1 MRFAPMAN
9 SSTPNSTPA
18 TGRTSTTSSR
28 RSKKQNSVAALLTGV
43 FGLVKADP
51 PRALRFFSAGR
62 WTFSFLRRVK
72 GAWWP
77 SRSSKPS
84 SVRKNRGR
92 FDSCPLRSAVISR
105 SETTARPR
113 RSLGEGGSRRYTPA
127 SSKVFEL
134 TSTLRSDK
142 MGSCGKTCRRACWLN
157 FEAHPAHDE
166 SEVSF
171 RICSRDMRF
180 TSF

>member
-1 MRFAPMAN
+1 MAN

-51 PRALRFFSAGR
+51 PRALRFFNVQRSTLNAQRSIQTVGR
-62 WTFSFLRRVK
+62 WTFFSSGRVK

-84 SVRKNRGR
+84 SPRKWRGR
-92 FDSCPLRSAVISR
+92 FDSYPLRLDCS
-105 SETTARPR
+105 TPNARR
-113 RSLGEGGSRRYTPA
+113 RTLNIQFRQLSIGRGTLDVECWA
-127 SSKVFEL
+127 FSSSQFRK
-134 TSTLRSDK
+134 
-142 MGSCGKTCRRACWLN
+142 
-157 FEAHPAHDE
+157 
-166 SEVSF
+166 EVNHNVA
-171 RICSRDMRF
+171 
-180 TSF
+180 

>member
-1 MRFAPMAN
+1 MAN

-84 SVRKNRGR
+84 SPRKWRRR
-92 FDSCPLRSAVISR
+92 FDSYPLR
-105 SETTARPR
+105 
-113 RSLGEGGSRRYTPA
+113 LDGSTFNAQR
-127 SSKVFEL
+127 
-134 TSTLRSDK
+134 STLNVQLRQLGVERWTMDVERFLLLNLK
-142 MGSCGKTCRRACWLN
+142 GGDVDVARAD
-157 FEAHPAHDE
+157 P
-166 SEVSF
+166 
-171 RICSRDMRF
+171 
-180 TSF
+180 

>member
-1 MRFAPMAN
+1 MAN

-62 WTFSFLRRVK
+62 WTFSFLWRVK

-84 SVRKNRGR
+84 SPRKWRGR
-92 FDSCPLRSAVISR
+92 FDSYPLRLDCLTPNAQRTTLNIQFRQLSVGRGTLDVERWAVFFFPIPKGGEPQCRVNR
-105 SETTARPR
+105 S
-113 RSLGEGGSRRYTPA
+113 
-127 SSKVFEL
+127 V
-134 TSTLRSDK
+134 
-142 MGSCGKTCRRACWLN
+142 N
-157 FEAHPAHDE
+157 
-166 SEVSF
+166 
-171 RICSRDMRF
+171 
-180 TSF
+180 

>member
-1 MRFAPMAN
+1 MAN

-51 PRALRFFSAGR
+51 PRALRFFNVQRSTLNAQRSIQTVGR
-62 WTFSFLRRVK
+62 WTFFSSGRVK

-84 SVRKNRGR
+84 SPRKWRGR
-92 FDSCPLRSAVISR
+92 FDSYPLRQIIFDFRLPIVDCR
-105 SETTARPR
+105 LPER
-113 RSLGEGGSRRYTPA
+113 RSGDSFNRKLKIENRKSGEGR
-127 SSKVFEL
+127 
-134 TSTLRSDK
+134 
-142 MGSCGKTCRRACWLN
+142 
-157 FEAHPAHDE
+157 
-166 SEVSF
+166 
-171 RICSRDMRF
+171 
-180 TSF
+180 